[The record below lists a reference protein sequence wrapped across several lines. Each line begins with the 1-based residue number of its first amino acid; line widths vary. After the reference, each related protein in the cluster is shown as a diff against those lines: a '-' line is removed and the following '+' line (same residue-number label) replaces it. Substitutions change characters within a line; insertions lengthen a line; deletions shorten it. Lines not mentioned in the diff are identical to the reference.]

1 MKLIIIMAMFL
12 TGCFST
18 GYEVKKVETVIDVKG
33 QVGDKKVGLNDK
45 KEIILQEE
53 VDASDELRIQ
63 QNVNLKLRDEYDHE
77 AFMLKQCR
85 TDVSDLRLGG
95 SGEIPPIAEVDDMK
109 SPETVRE
116 EIGITDSGELKVVRK
131 SYFTDQLKLERKY
144 DSSLR
149 KMKKLIVRHREE
161 CEYKMAIARRKSGLP
176 SSRYDGKGYFTGGGI
191 WVQTVPH
198 EQSLDDAFEIQAKAK
213 AAKGGEE

>member
-1 MKLIIIMAMFL
+1 MKLLILMAVFL

-18 GYEVKKVETVIDVKG
+18 GYEVKKVETVIEVKG

-53 VDASDELRIQ
+53 VDASDELRSQ
-63 QNVNLKLRDEYDHE
+63 QDVNLKLRDEYDHE

-85 TDVSDLRLGG
+85 TDLSDRRLGG
-95 SGEIPPIAEVDDMK
+95 SGEIPAINEVDGMK
-109 SPETVRE
+109 SIETVRE

-131 SYFTDQLKLERKY
+131 SYFVDQLKLERKY

-149 KMKKLIVRHREE
+149 KMTKLVVRHREE
-161 CEYKMAIARRKSGLP
+161 CEYKMGIARRKAGLP
-176 SSRYDGKGYFTGGGI
+176 SSRYMGRGYYTQGGE
-191 WVQTVPH
+191 WVQTNPN
-198 EQSLDDAFEIQAKAK
+198 ENNLDDAFEMQAKAK